1 MWGYV
6 RRCGVRALGA
16 VVTDEVLEEM
26 HNLGS
31 IRGRIRVRGRVR
43 GRVSVTMLSPG
54 GPMIIHIVLRMT
66 C

>member
-1 MWGYV
+1 M

-43 GRVSVTMLSPG
+43 AGVRVQGYDKGSG
-54 GPMIIHIVLRMT
+54 
-66 C
+66 